1 MRKTFLLFKKGNPED
16 PANYR
21 PITCMN
27 VIFKIFTSIL
37 KIKIEKRLKK
47 NETPLSTFQFGARPG
62 TLASKQALLVS
73 NNHKELLAK
82 KRTKY
87 IEVYYDLA
95 KAYDSV
101 IHSTLI
107 EKLKKKGIEK
117 RVIKAIKRI
126 LEVMSIELFCG

>member
-1 MRKTFLLFKKGNPED
+1 M
-16 PANYR
+16 
-21 PITCMN
+21 
-27 VIFKIFTSIL
+27 
-37 KIKIEKRLKK
+37 
-47 NETPLSTFQFGARPG
+47 
-62 TLASKQALLVS
+62 LVS

-87 IEVYYDLA
+87 IEVYYDIE

-117 RVIKAIKRI
+117 RVIKAIQRI
-126 LEVMSIELFCG
+126 LEITSIELFCGGQDLGNVKVKRGVIQGDSLSPLLFVIYI